1 MTGVRI
7 ETFWISTTL
16 PSTLM
21 AEFTLHL
28 QTDALMHVQPEI
40 ILNLKILE
48 QEEVQSTSW
57 RTVLVFMSIKGI

>member
-21 AEFTLHL
+21 AVSTLHL
-28 QTDALMHVQPEI
+28 QTDVSMHVQLET
-40 ILNLKILE
+40 ILNLKIPE
-48 QEEVQSTSW
+48 QEEGRSTSW
-57 RTVLVFMSIKGI
+57 RTVLVFMSIKEI

>member
-16 PSTLM
+16 PSTLT

-28 QTDALMHVQPEI
+28 QTDALMHVQLEI
-40 ILNLKILE
+40 ILNLKIPE